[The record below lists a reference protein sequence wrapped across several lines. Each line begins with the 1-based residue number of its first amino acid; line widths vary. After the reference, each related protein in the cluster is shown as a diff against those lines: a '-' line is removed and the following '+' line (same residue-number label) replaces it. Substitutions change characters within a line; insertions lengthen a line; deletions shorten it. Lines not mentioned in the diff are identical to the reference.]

1 MGHEGKKCW
10 SVKGQNYTH
19 MGATSAECLHSGIP
33 GREAEDSMEDID
45 IGDDNGYDVKHQN
58 KDGT

>member
-1 MGHEGKKCW
+1 
-10 SVKGQNYTH
+10 